1 LIGIIVNRTETELW
15 IKNSSAVIAVPL
27 LRLKGAATT
36 VQVPALDVYSREELY
51 QQEAAKLDPTSAS
64 SELALASFSEQ
75 IFDFAHAIEHLQA
88 ASHLDPSRL
97 PDITAGIERNTNKL
111 KNQAQIDALRD
122 IDHDRARAKFDDALK
137 KCDAFLAK
145 YEASPLKGD
154 AAHKKVLIVKARE
167 AYLRA
172 KVIESWHMCL
182 AGATRKSAADPNRT
196 LEASLAWL
204 DEGLGNEVRT
214 TVTKMLSRDFSDVTP
229 DLVAKYWNERKNQRW
244 QRASYGQGTWLL
256 GDAEAR
262 KGLEPEKKEAKPANE
277 TDQARAKLEDRI
289 KRYLQN
295 QENGQEGADQ
305 VEGRAERAGE
315 LLEGVLGLRAFAVA
329 ARVLLRALRRHAAA
343 RTDLHQLPR
352 VQRHGRARSAQ
363 HRRLASGAT
372 GRDDADRRL
381 PDLPSRRS
389 VAARELPL
397 MHFLTRSLALTALLA
412 AGACAATFEPRP
424 LDDQARRRA
433 GGQAGAQR
441 DATVSRTAR
450 RAARRRRVRP
460 QRNRARRRP
469 RPRARILA
477 PASATDAA
485 AKDGAKPAASKTD
498 GAAVPGLRRR
508 QGPRRARR
516 APRTRS
522 ARSAGTRSTCAS
534 S

>member
-1 LIGIIVNRTETELW
+1 MNKNLATIVLAVALCGQGFALAQQDPPAEQNNAAAAPTLMMLRLYDGSILWGSIIGHDAKSVAFERLDNGGKVYLPWSRLDPSLADELLEKYGYVDHSGDELMVEATRLDLTDNSVLIGLIVNRTETELW

-51 QQEAAKLDPTSAS
+51 QQEAAKLDPTSAA

-75 IFDFAHAIEHLQA
+75 IFDFAHAIEHLEA
-88 ASHLDPSRL
+88 ASHLDPSKL
-97 PDITAGIERNTNKL
+97 PEITAAVERNTNKL

-122 IDHDRARAKFDDALK
+122 IDHDRARGKFDDALK

-154 AAHKKVLIVKARE
+154 AAHKRVLIAKARE

-172 KVIESWHMCL
+172 AVIDSWHKCI
-182 AGATRKSAADPNRT
+182 AGAVRKSAADPNRT

-214 TVTKMLSRDFSDVTP
+214 NATKMLSRDFSDVTP

-295 QENGQEGADQ
+295 QEMVKKAQTKSKDEQNEAENFWKEYSPYSRSQWLLAYYCEHSGDMQLREPTFTNCPECNGTGVREVLNTGGSRQGQQGATTQIVDCPTCHH
-305 VEGRAERAGE
+305 V
-315 LLEGVLGLRAFAVA
+315 GVL
-329 ARVLLRALRRHAAA
+329 
-343 RTDLHQLPR
+343 
-352 VQRHGRARSAQ
+352 
-363 HRRLASGAT
+363 
-372 GRDDADRRL
+372 
-381 PDLPSRRS
+381 
-389 VAARELPL
+389 
-397 MHFLTRSLALTALLA
+397 
-412 AGACAATFEPRP
+412 
-424 LDDQARRRA
+424 
-433 GGQAGAQR
+433 
-441 DATVSRTAR
+441 
-450 RAARRRRVRP
+450 RRVNYR
-460 QRNRARRRP
+460 
-469 RPRARILA
+469 
-477 PASATDAA
+477 
-485 AKDGAKPAASKTD
+485 
-498 GAAVPGLRRR
+498 
-508 QGPRRARR
+508 
-516 APRTRS
+516 
-522 ARSAGTRSTCAS
+522 
-534 S
+534 